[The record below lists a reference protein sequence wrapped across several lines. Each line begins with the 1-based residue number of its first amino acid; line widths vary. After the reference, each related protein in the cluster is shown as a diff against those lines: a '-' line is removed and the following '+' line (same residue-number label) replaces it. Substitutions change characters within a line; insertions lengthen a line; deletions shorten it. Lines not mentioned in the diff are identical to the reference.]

1 MHRLT
6 KEQARRIAVRAQLLD
21 SPRPTDLLEV
31 VRRLTLL
38 QLDPTAAVAPSADL
52 VAWSRLGS
60 SYRPDD
66 LKQALEDGRTLFE
79 QNALIRPMDDVG
91 LYLAGAT
98 DWPIYEKQRV
108 WLRDNDAFRRDV
120 LELLR
125 RSGPLTSRDIPD
137 TCRVPWA
144 STGWTNNRNVTQM
157 LEYLM
162 MRGEVAIAGR
172 VGRERVWDLPERVY
186 PSDVVVPPVE
196 AAERTKNE
204 RRLAALGIARAKTT
218 KVPVEPWDVGEVG
231 EPAVVEGVKGEWR
244 IDPSLLEG
252 GFEGRTALLSPFDRL
267 VHDRGRTEEL
277 FDFEY
282 TLEMYKP
289 APQRR
294 WGYYALPILHGDRL
308 IGRSTRRRTARPESS
323 TCTRSTRTP
332 GSRRRSHGRCGPS
345 STISPRSSGWT
356 SRPDWWRAVPR
367 SRPRPRPAAATP
379 ASRAGTS
386 STSRAGASRQAG
398 APSG

>member
-1 MHRLT
+1 VHRLT
-6 KEQARRIAVRAQLLD
+6 REQARRIAVRAQLLD
-21 SPRPTDLLEV
+21 SPRPTDLLEI

-60 SYRPDD
+60 AYRPEQ
-66 LKQALEDGRTLFE
+66 LKQALEDDRTLFE
-79 QNALIRPMDDVG
+79 QNALIRPMSDVG

-98 DWPIYEKQRV
+98 DWPTYEKQRA
-108 WLRDNDAFRRDV
+108 WLRDNDAFRRDI

-125 RSGPLTSRDIPD
+125 KSGPLTSRDIPD

-172 VGRERVWDLPERVY
+172 VGRERVWDVPERVY
-186 PSDVVVPPVE
+186 PSDVVVPAVE

-244 IDPSLLEG
+244 VDPSLVEG

-289 APQRR
+289 AAQRR
-294 WGYYALPILHGDRL
+294 WGYFALPILHGDRL
-308 IGRSTRRRTARPESS
+308 VGKLDAAADRKASVLRVNAIHEDVKFTRAT
-323 TCTRSTRTP
+323 T
-332 GSRRRSHGRCGPS
+332 
-345 STISPRSSGWT
+345 
-356 SRPDWWRAVPR
+356 RAVQ
-367 SRPRPRPAAATP
+367 AELEDL
-379 ASRAGTS
+379 ASWLGLADVER
-386 STSRAGASRQAG
+386 
-398 APSG
+398 